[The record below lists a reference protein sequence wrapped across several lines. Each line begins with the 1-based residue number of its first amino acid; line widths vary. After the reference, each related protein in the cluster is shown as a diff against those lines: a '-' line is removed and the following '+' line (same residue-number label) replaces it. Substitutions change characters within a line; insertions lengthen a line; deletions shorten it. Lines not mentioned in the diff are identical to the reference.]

1 MVRDFLRKES
11 YYILNI
17 YSYNLVSIFQSNV
30 RWNSFDLG
38 GKKIL

>member
-17 YSYNLVSIFQSNV
+17 YSYNLVSILQLNV
-30 RWNSFDLG
+30 RWKSFDLG